1 MVIFCFFGPDGAGKT
16 TLIKNLSLKLQKS
29 HRIKLSWMRGSHTLT
44 SLLAKLLS
52 RLSFFQG
59 SDNPYYKIRIPEKLK
74 GLWQFL
80 EFASAIPVIISRF
93 ILPSLVGYWIIAD
106 RYSIDLEVW
115 IGMTTKDSSFFA
127 KFPAR
132 VLTAVAQKAN
142 AKFYVKAD
150 IGTLRNRTQS
160 LPYPEEQI
168 VSYDKL
174 ARLVGAATIDTTNQ
188 SAVDALACVLETLER
203 DYRIAE

>member
-1 MVIFCFFGPDGAGKT
+1 MAIFYFFGPDGAGKT
-16 TLIKNLSLKLQKS
+16 TLVKNLSLKLQES

-44 SLLAKLLS
+44 SFLAKLLS

-59 SDNPYYKIRIPEKLK
+59 SDNPYYRIRIPEKLK

-80 EFASAIPVIISRF
+80 EFVSAIPVIINRF
-93 ILPSLVGYWIIAD
+93 IFPSLIGYWIIAD

-115 IGMTTKDSSFFA
+115 ISMTTKDPSFLT

-132 VLTAVAQKAN
+132 VLTALAQKAN

-150 IGTLRNRTQS
+150 IDTLRNRTRS

-168 VSYDKL
+168 ISYDKL
-174 ARLVGAATIDTTNQ
+174 AQLVGAATIDTTNK
-188 SAVDALACVLETLER
+188 SAKDALACVLETLER
-203 DYRIAE
+203 DYRIA